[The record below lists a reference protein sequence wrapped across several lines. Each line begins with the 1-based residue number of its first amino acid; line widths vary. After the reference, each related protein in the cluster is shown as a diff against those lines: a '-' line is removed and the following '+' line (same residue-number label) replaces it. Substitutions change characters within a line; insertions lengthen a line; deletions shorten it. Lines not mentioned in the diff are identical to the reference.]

1 MTARSTM
8 MPFPAQLRTSL
19 QIDPVLLTIVMT
31 LLLGGLVILTSA
43 SITISDNV
51 TGNPF
56 YYVERQLL
64 AAAIGGVVAF
74 VCLFVPM
81 RLWQSLGPLLL
92 LSGFALLSGRCCSR
106 PPSNAHN
113 RRLAN
118 HKVTHILQQ
127 SLAVLAYQ
135 VRL

>member
-51 TGNPF
+51 AGNPF

-64 AAAIGGVVAF
+64 AAA
-74 VCLFVPM
+74 
-81 RLWQSLGPLLL
+81 
-92 LSGFALLSGRCCSR
+92 
-106 PPSNAHN
+106 
-113 RRLAN
+113 
-118 HKVTHILQQ
+118 
-127 SLAVLAYQ
+127 
-135 VRL
+135 